1 MGVATS
7 TGNHSNSTSP
17 HRNKAP
23 TRLVT
28 GPSKNWGW
36 NRSTP
41 LCESPENIAGRKLL
55 FEFLHLL
62 RLCENPL
69 RISLNGTH
77 KVRNPSVLNIQGAG
91 KRAKHVGRQAS
102 ERK

>member
-28 GPSKNWGW
+28 GPSKNW
-36 NRSTP
+36 
-41 LCESPENIAGRKLL
+41 
-55 FEFLHLL
+55 FF
-62 RLCENPL
+62 
-69 RISLNGTH
+69 TH
-77 KVRNPSVLNIQGAG
+77 FRGMLA
-91 KRAKHVGRQAS
+91 
-102 ERK
+102 